1 MPVDGHLRVGAV
13 GDLHCPRL
21 GSGEIRSLFAQI
33 AERSDVL
40 LLCGDITDYGKPEE
54 AQSFVTALPAL
65 NGIPV
70 VAVLGNHDHES
81 GEARVLT
88 DIFERHGIR
97 VLDGTSVEIQGVGF
111 VGVKGFAGGFGDRLL
126 QAWGESVLKRFV
138 RESVDEA
145 LKLESALAKLTTS
158 VRIVLMH
165 YAPVFDTLI
174 GESPEII
181 PFLGTSRLE
190 EPVNRYGVT
199 AVFHGHAHHGTLEG
213 RTREGVPVY
222 NVALPL
228 LRLAAPAQVPVKIIQ
243 VPIPRH
249 AESI

>member
-1 MPVDGHLRVGAV
+1 MPVDGVLRVAAV

-21 GSGEIRSLFAQI
+21 GLDELRALFTRI
-33 AERSDVL
+33 VERSDVL

-54 AQSFVTALPAL
+54 ARLFAAALPVL

-70 VAVLGNHDHES
+70 IAVLGNHDYES
-81 GEARVLT
+81 GEADTVA
-88 DIFERHGIR
+88 DIFTRHGIH
-97 VLDGTSVEIQGVGF
+97 VLDGTSVEIHGIGF

-126 QAWGESVLKRFV
+126 QAWGESVLKQFV

-158 VRIVLMH
+158 VRVVLMH
-165 YAPVFDTLI
+165 YAPVFDTVI

-199 AVFHGHAHHGTLEG
+199 AVFHGHAHHGTPEG

-228 LRLAAPAQVPVKIIQ
+228 LRSASPGQEPVRIIH
-243 VPIPRH
+243 VPIPRQVR
-249 AESI
+249 SI

>member
-1 MPVDGHLRVGAV
+1 MSVDGHLRIGAV

-21 GSGEIRSLFAQI
+21 DTGELRSLFAQI

-54 AQSFVTALPAL
+54 AQRFVAALPGL

-70 VAVLGNHDHES
+70 LAVLGNHDYES
-81 GEARVLT
+81 GKADALT
-88 DIFERHGIR
+88 AIFERHGIR

-126 QAWGESVLKRFV
+126 QAWGESVLKQFV

-158 VRIVLMH
+158 ARVVLMH
-165 YAPVFDTLI
+165 YAPVFDTVI

-190 EPVNRYGVT
+190 EPVNRYAVT

-222 NVALPL
+222 NVAFPL
-228 LRLAAPAQVPVKIIQ
+228 LRLAAPTQVPVRIIN
-243 VPIPRH
+243 VPIPRQ
-249 AESI
+249 AEPI